1 MKRSLVVT
9 LALFVAV
16 NLSYGQKDPVLMTV
30 GENEVTKSEF
40 EQIFFKNYKKETVS
54 KEDLDEYMILYKKFK
69 LKVTEA
75 ESLGLDT
82 AQKFVKELQG
92 YQEQLARPYLVDTV
106 RFGELIKEAHQRS
119 LKEVRASHIMVK
131 ISSDARP
138 QDTLAA
144 YNRALEIK
152 KKLNDGADFV
162 TLAKGRN
169 GSDDPS
175 AQQNGGDLGYFT
187 VFAMVYPFESAAF
200 KMKVGEISNPVR
212 SRYGYHIIKKTDER
226 EARGEIKCAHI
237 MIKTEKGKE
246 KQNQVAKEK
255 GEEIYKLL
263 ESGANFEELAK
274 KYSDDKKS
282 GANGGVL
289 PWFGTG
295 RMVKEFED
303 AAFSITK
310 DGEFIEPIKTAY
322 GWHIIKRIEV
332 KKPDDF
338 EKSKNYLKNKIQ
350 KDSRANV
357 TKKSFISK
365 LKKDYKFK
373 DYSNDL
379 FKTLY
384 TEIDSSI
391 FSGEWTKNNVTKT
404 SQILFKL
411 DGKKYSLG
419 EFISHLEAKQRRQE
433 PSELKKYVDTKY
445 KNYID
450 QKIIEVEKSHLKE
463 KYPIKYGA
471 LLKEYRD
478 GILLF
483 ELMDEKVWS
492 KAVKDTSGLKNYYEN
507 NKDQFVWDERADAE
521 IYACSNEK
529 NAKQVKA
536 LLDED
541 ETPDKVMSMVNEGT
555 QLNVQLDK
563 GLFEYKQK
571 EILAGLNKGVS
582 RIIEKEGT
590 YYVVRIN
597 DVKEKSTK
605 ELDEAKGVITSKY
618 QEYLESTWLKELEGK
633 YQIKVNEKV
642 LYSIKK

>member
-1 MKRSLVVT
+1 M
-9 LALFVAV
+9 
-16 NLSYGQKDPVLMTV
+16 
-30 GENEVTKSEF
+30 
-40 EQIFFKNYKKETVS
+40 
-54 KEDLDEYMILYKKFK
+54 
-69 LKVTEA
+69 
-75 ESLGLDT
+75 
-82 AQKFVKELQG
+82 
-92 YQEQLARPYLVDTV
+92 
-106 RFGELIKEAHQRS
+106 
-119 LKEVRASHIMVK
+119 
-131 ISSDARP
+131 
-138 QDTLAA
+138 
-144 YNRALEIK
+144 
-152 KKLNDGADFV
+152 
-162 TLAKGRN
+162 
-169 GSDDPS
+169 
-175 AQQNGGDLGYFT
+175 
-187 VFAMVYPFESAAF
+187 
-200 KMKVGEISNPVR
+200 
-212 SRYGYHIIKKTDER
+212 
-226 EARGEIKCAHI
+226 
-237 MIKTEKGKE
+237 
-246 KQNQVAKEK
+246 
-255 GEEIYKLL
+255 
-263 ESGANFEELAK
+263 
-274 KYSDDKKS
+274 
-282 GANGGVL
+282 
-289 PWFGTG
+289 
-295 RMVKEFED
+295 
-303 AAFSITK
+303 
-310 DGEFIEPIKTAY
+310 
-322 GWHIIKRIEV
+322 
-332 KKPDDF
+332 
-338 EKSKNYLKNKIQ
+338 
-350 KDSRANV
+350 
-357 TKKSFISK
+357 
-365 LKKDYKFK
+365 
-373 DYSNDL
+373 
-379 FKTLY
+379 
-384 TEIDSSI
+384 
-391 FSGEWTKNNVTKT
+391 
-404 SQILFKL
+404 

-605 ELDEAKGVITSKY
+605 ELDEAKGLITSKY

-633 YQIKVNEKV
+633 YPIKVNEKV